1 MPNHSRVLTVED
13 ETPAA
18 SQAAPIP
25 ASALTQCSG
34 LELLQR
40 VVAGELARAPIAELL
55 NFALVEVE
63 RGRVVFEGDPTPAF
77 LNMIG
82 TIHGGWAATLL
93 DSSLGCAVHTMLPAG
108 KGYTTVE
115 LKVNY
120 TRLIMPDS
128 GRLRAEAKIIHFGG
142 RISTAES
149 RLMDAVGRRLY
160 AHATTTCLIFDFAE
174 TKARR
179 K

>member
-1 MPNHSRVLTVED
+1 MPSHSRVLKVDD
-13 ETPAA
+13 EAPAKP
-18 SQAAPIP
+18 QAAPIP
-25 ASALTQCSG
+25 EGALAQRSG

-40 VVAGELARAPIAELL
+40 VLAGELARAPIAELL
-55 NFALVEVE
+55 NFALVQVE
-63 RGRVVFEGDPTPAF
+63 RGRVVFEGKPTPAF
-77 LNMIG
+77 FNMIG
-82 TIHGGWAATLL
+82 SIHGGWAATLL

-120 TRLIMPDS
+120 TRLIMPDCR
-128 GRLRAEAKIIHFGG
+128 RLRAEAKVIHVG
-142 RISTAES
+142 RRIGTAES

-160 AHATTTCLIFDFAE
+160 AHATTTCLIFDSAE
-174 TKARR
+174 AKSRR